1 MLRGCRSV
9 VPLLAL
15 LALPALLYWKWL
27 PGRSGST
34 PIAVR
39 AEAAHAASTK
49 TIATPR
55 LVVQLG
61 HARNILSVAYAP
73 DGQTALTGSED
84 QTARLWD
91 IVTSR
96 EIRRFDGHTDAV
108 QSVAISVDGQTVL
121 TGSSDK
127 TARLWNTSTGAEI
140 RRFEHPAAVTSVVYS
155 PDGEQ
160 ILTGSHDRKARL
172 WDAPTGRLVREFEGH
187 SGSVLAVAF
196 SADGR
201 QILTGGGDNT
211 ARLWD
216 ADSARVLQ
224 ELKGHS
230 EPISSVAFAPEG
242 TKLLTGSFDRSARF
256 WDAQTGDELQ
266 VYRAPRR
273 ILSAV
278 FSPDGQQVIT
288 GNEGY
293 PVKLDDEQG
302 NTVRV
307 WDTQTGKQLRGFRD
321 YGSSAASV
329 AVSRDGK
336 RVLVGA
342 GHALFLNDDGR
353 AQIWDIDT
361 GSHLRML
368 EGQGVL
374 SVECVACSDDGRWL
388 LVGSDDGAAWL
399 WDAAT
404 GREVH
409 RFEHNEGSVRAV
421 ALSGD
426 GRTVLTGGNDCTA
439 RLWDAASGKELRRL
453 EGHASG
459 VASVAL
465 SPDGRSVLTGS
476 TDSTARLWDVA
487 TGKEVCRL
495 VEYTGRTEFVI
506 PLFCAVAFS
515 PDGRSMLTAQWDNT
529 ARLWDT
535 ASRKELQCFQ
545 GHGDRV
551 VSVAFSPDGK
561 QVLTGSWDKTAR
573 LWDVKTG
580 TELRSLA
587 GHFGAVSSVAISG
600 DGIRILTGS
609 WDNTARLWDA
619 QTGAEL
625 RSFPGHARSG
635 QSVAF
640 AADGTR
646 AVMANLDKT
655 AVLWNLETQQQ
666 LCTLIHSS
674 GGTVAAT
681 PEGNYMAPKGALKSV
696 AFGIGNRAL
705 PFDQFDLKFNR
716 PDLVLARI
724 GLAPAELIGAY
735 RAGYQKRIAK
745 LGFTEE
751 GLSGDLH
758 VPQTAIL
765 SESPL
770 VTSEPSLTLT
780 VRASDTQC
788 PLDRLNV
795 DVNGV
800 PVYGIEG
807 IPLRE
812 RNLADWQQ
820 DIKIELSTGKNT
832 IQISAINVQGAESIR
847 DTFEIR
853 CDATAKAPEL
863 YVVAVGVSDYRD
875 RRCRLTYARKDA
887 QDLAAL
893 LKSKAD
899 RFGRVHV
906 AKFLDREATRDKI
919 LNVKKLLLQSSV
931 NDEVVIFLAGHG
943 LLDERLDY
951 YFATADLDFE
961 DPSRAGLSYAAIENL
976 LDGIPARKKLL
987 LMDTCHSGEVEKVDL
1002 DKVGLDKLGLDSATA
1017 DVTAGALPHMMVKT
1031 RNYRGRRPLKSS
1043 PLDANNSRRLL
1054 EEMFADL
1061 RRGTGAVVI
1070 SAAGGA
1076 EFAIE
1081 SPKWRNGVFTYAVL
1095 DGLKTAKADVS
1106 GDGQVQVSELRDY
1119 VMDVVPRLTRGRQIP
1134 TARRENLTI
1143 DFPVY

>member
-1 MLRGCRSV
+1 MLRGSRFV
-9 VPLLAL
+9 VLLLAL
-15 LALPALLYWKWL
+15 LALLCWKL
-27 PGRSGST
+27 SPGRSGST
-34 PIAVR
+34 PIAAR
-39 AEAAHAASTK
+39 AEPAA
-49 TIATPR
+49 ATNAKAQPQ

-61 HARNILSVAYAP
+61 HARNVLSVAYAQ
-73 DGQTALTGSED
+73 DGQTALTGSDD

-91 IVTSR
+91 IVTSK
-96 EIRRFDGHTDAV
+96 EIRRFEGHSDAV
-108 QSVAISVDGQTVL
+108 HSVAISVDGQAVL
-121 TGSSDK
+121 TGSTDT
-127 TARLWNTSTGAEI
+127 TARLWNTATGAEI
-140 RRFEHPAAVTSVVYS
+140 RRFEHPAAVTSVAFS
-155 PDGEQ
+155 HGGEQ
-160 ILTGSHDRKARL
+160 VLTGSQDRKARL
-172 WDAPTGRLVREFEGH
+172 WDAETGRLVREFEGH

-196 SADGR
+196 SPDGR
-201 QILTGGGDNT
+201 RILTGSGDNT

-216 ADSARVLQ
+216 ADSARLLQ
-224 ELKGHS
+224 EMEGHS
-230 EPISSVAFAPEG
+230 EPISCVAFAPEG
-242 TKLLTGSFDRSARF
+242 TKLLTGSLDRTARC
-256 WDAQTGDELQ
+256 WDAQTGALLQ

-273 ILSAV
+273 VFSAV

-288 GNEGY
+288 GNEGV
-293 PVKLDDEQG
+293 PLKLDDEQG

-307 WDTQTGKQLRGFRD
+307 WDTRTGKQLRGFRA
-321 YGSSAASV
+321 YGSSAVSV

-342 GHALFLNDDGR
+342 GGGGFSTDDGR
-353 AQIWDIDT
+353 AQLWDMDT
-361 GSHLRML
+361 GCQLRML
-368 EGQGVL
+368 EGQGVV
-374 SVECVACSDDGRWL
+374 SVLCVACSDDGRWL
-388 LVGSDDGAAWL
+388 LVGGDDGAAWL

-409 RFEHNEGSVRAV
+409 RFQHNPGNVQSVAIS
-421 ALSGD
+421 AD
-426 GRTVLTGGNDCTA
+426 GRTVLTGSDDCTA

-459 VASVAL
+459 IVSVAL
-465 SPDGRSVLTGS
+465 SPDGQSILTGS
-476 TDSTARLWDVA
+476 MDSTARLWDVA
-487 TGKEVCRL
+487 TGKEVRRL

-515 PDGRSMLTAQWDNT
+515 PDGRSMLTGQWDNT

-535 ASRKELQCFQ
+535 ASRQELQCFQ

-551 VSVAFSPDGK
+551 VSVAFSPNGT
-561 QVLTGSWDKTAR
+561 QVVTGSWDKTAR

-580 TELRSLA
+580 AELRSLA
-587 GHFGAVSSVAISG
+587 GHSGAVSSVAISSG
-600 DGIRILTGS
+600 GNRILTGS

-619 QTGAEL
+619 QNGAEL
-625 RSFPGHARSG
+625 RSFPGHAKAG

-640 AADGTR
+640 AADGAR
-646 AVMANLDKT
+646 AVMASLDKT

-666 LCTLIHSS
+666 LCTLIHCN

-681 PEGNYMAPKGALKSV
+681 PEGTYMAPKRALKSV
-696 AFGIGNRAL
+696 AFAIGNRAL

-716 PDLVLARI
+716 PDLVLASI
-724 GLAPAELIGAY
+724 GLAPAELITAY

-751 GLSGDLH
+751 RLSGNLH
-758 VPQTAIL
+758 VPEIAIL

-770 VTSEPSLTLT
+770 ITSEPLLTLT

-800 PVYGIEG
+800 PVYGIAG
-807 IPLRE
+807 ILLRE
-812 RNLADWQQ
+812 GNLEAWQQ

-832 IQISAINVQGAESIR
+832 IQISTINVQGAESIKE
-847 DTFEIR
+847 TLEIR
-853 CDATAKAPEL
+853 CDAAARPPEL
-863 YVVAVGVSDYRD
+863 YVVAVGVSDYHDSRY
-875 RRCRLTYARKDA
+875 RLTYAHKDA

-893 LKSKAD
+893 LRTKPD

-906 AKFLDREATRDKI
+906 SKFLDREATRDKI
-919 LNVKKLLLQSSV
+919 LSVKKLLLQSRV

-943 LLDERLDY
+943 LLDKQLNY

-961 DPSRAGLSYAAIENL
+961 NPSRAGLSYEAIENL

-987 LMDTCHSGEVEKVDL
+987 LMDTCHSGEV
-1002 DKVGLDKLGLDSATA
+1002 DKEGLDGATTE
-1017 DVTAGALPHMMVKT
+1017 VTATGSLPHGTIKT
-1031 RNYRGRRPLKSS
+1031 RIDRRPQPLRTS
-1043 PLDANNSRRLL
+1043 PLDASNSRRLL

-1076 EFAIE
+1076 EFALE
-1081 SPKWRNGVFTYAVL
+1081 SPKWKNGVFTYAVM
-1095 DGLKTAKADVS
+1095 DGLNAAKADAN
-1106 GDGQVQVSELRDY
+1106 GDGLIQVSELRDY
-1119 VMDVVPRLTRGRQIP
+1119 VMDVVPRMTRGRQTP